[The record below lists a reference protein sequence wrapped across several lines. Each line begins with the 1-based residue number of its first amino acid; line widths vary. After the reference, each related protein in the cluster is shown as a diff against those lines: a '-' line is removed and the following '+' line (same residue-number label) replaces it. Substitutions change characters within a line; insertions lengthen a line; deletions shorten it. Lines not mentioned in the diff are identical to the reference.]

1 MTTHI
6 YLRTRN
12 DGLVLYLC
20 NHVASD
26 ATEAAETE
34 LGATCAECLLRLAK
48 AYSPSVS
55 A

>member
-20 NHVASD
+20 NHVSSD
-26 ATEAAETE
+26 ALEAAETE